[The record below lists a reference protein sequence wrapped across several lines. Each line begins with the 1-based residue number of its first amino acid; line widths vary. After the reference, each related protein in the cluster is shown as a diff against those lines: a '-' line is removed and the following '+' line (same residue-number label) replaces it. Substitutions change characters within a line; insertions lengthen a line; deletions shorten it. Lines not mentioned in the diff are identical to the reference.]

1 MNIQFPANYRGLI
14 NIAAKS
20 HGKTVESFVIET
32 VVQTAKYARFEQ
44 TIANEIDLFI
54 NDSRK
59 DSRKNIWSN
68 IKKAFCLLRKALF
81 NLYFIAFFLA
91 SFICL
96 IALKLQSVALEKNC
110 QGIDIFIAYVCPI
123 LFLYFLF
130 LALISFCETF
140 LLEER
145 SSKNSQ
151 TSMFLRLKK
160 SFKISK
166 TDMFAN
172 KLAKNY
178 SVEELETA
186 ESDLKEIIVNLENSQ
201 NKLSAASILIA
212 ILLLWSIRYY
222 SDIMFDYLIDTFP
235 NLVGNVSFVFFIT
248 ALLTFISKIDYF
260 NDLIFYKQALS
271 ALQKAQN
278 NIQKKD

>member
-32 VVQTAKYARFEQ
+32 VVQTAKHAIFEQ

-68 IKKAFCLLRKALF
+68 IKKAFCLLTKALL
-81 NLYFIAFFLA
+81 NPDFIAFVFA
-91 SFICL
+91 SFIFL
-96 IALKLQSVALEKNC
+96 IALALKRNY
-110 QGIDIFIAYVCPI
+110 QGIDIFTAHVCLI
-123 LFLYFLF
+123 LFLVFLF

-172 KLAKNY
+172 KLAKKY

-271 ALQKAQN
+271 GLQKAQK
-278 NIQKKD
+278 IDKKG